1 MSRSVLRSV
10 LLGTSL
16 LLSASLVGCVDAE
29 PESSEST
36 DLIGEELVAAD
47 ETELDVGSAEVAETF
62 EFEGGDVEESAPVA
76 PPGADK
82 LEPEPIPW
90 VPKTKPAD
98 PDPEPESAPATVP
111 T

>member
-10 LLGTSL
+10 LLGMSL
-16 LLSASLVGCVDAE
+16 LLSASLVGCVDGE
-29 PESSEST
+29 PDSSEST

-47 ETELDVGSAEVAETF
+47 DTEIDVGGAEVAETF
-62 EFEGGDVEESAPVA
+62 DFEGGDVEESAPVA

-98 PDPEPESAPATVP
+98 PEPESAPATVP